1 METKQRLSKYREAS
15 GISQER
21 AAEKLNVSRQTISRW
36 ENGVS
41 IPSTE
46 NLAKLSELYNVPVDT
61 LLRDLDEPFFV
72 PEQTV
77 SSKPLAEEPAK
88 PARKKNLVLAGLAV
102 ILWIVVITGVLYVQG
117 RNEPPVLNR
126 EMEVEVID
134 SSAAIYMPFIP
145 TE

>member
-61 LLRDLDEPFFV
+61 LLRDLDE
-72 PEQTV
+72 Q
-77 SSKPLAEEPAK
+77 
-88 PARKKNLVLAGLAV
+88 
-102 ILWIVVITGVLYVQG
+102 
-117 RNEPPVLNR
+117 
-126 EMEVEVID
+126 D
-134 SSAAIYMPFIP
+134 
-145 TE
+145 

>member
-88 PARKKNLVLAGLAV
+88 PARKKTWSWLAWRSYCGLWLLLACC
-102 ILWIVVITGVLYVQG
+102 TF
-117 RNEPPVLNR
+117 RD
-126 EMEVEVID
+126 EM
-134 SSAAIYMPFIP
+134 SRLF
-145 TE
+145 